1 MNWLSPRMN
10 TPFHTPQI
18 KVHQLSDGFHFV
30 LELTFFHF
38 TLLLEKVY
46 QTTSQPLPHILF
58 TKSSIKSAARSTNW
72 IVSSLAVKKILQ
84 QIQQPFGKV
93 LDVKK
98 KTVETGL
105 WSTVVLIGGVMK
117 RKRRFTTHNEFHIAK
132 ILKSHLVIA
141 LLSSCDT
148 STCSVSHPI
157 PLIGHDAFQ
166 AGPLSG

>member
-1 MNWLSPRMN
+1 MNWLSQRMN

-72 IVSSLAVKKILQ
+72 IVSSLAVKKNCASKDIAP
-84 QIQQPFGKV
+84 PFGKAI
-93 LDVKK
+93 DVREEKNCRNR
-98 KTVETGL
+98 
-105 WSTVVLIGGVMK
+105 SVVDGRVNWRCHEK
-117 RKRRFTTHNEFHIAK
+117 EEKVHNPQWVPH
-132 ILKSHLVIA
+132 
-141 LLSSCDT
+141 C
-148 STCSVSHPI
+148 
-157 PLIGHDAFQ
+157 
-166 AGPLSG
+166 